1 MGILVHTCVLRE
13 GCPPRGRGNLA
24 DDPDDLEE
32 TLRDHDLDPEET
44 LSPEEELA
52 ELLPDDIDPHEMA
65 DSIEDEL
72 IAEEGAEFGLDP
84 DLAVYAAEEG
94 AEEDPFA

>member
-1 MGILVHTCVLRE
+1 MCCGGE
-13 GCPPRGRGNLA
+13 GCRPRGRGNLA

-32 TLRDHDLDPEET
+32 TLRDHDLDPEEA

-94 AEEDPFA
+94 EEDPFA

>member
-1 MGILVHTCVLRE
+1 
-13 GCPPRGRGNLA
+13 
-24 DDPDDLEE
+24 
-32 TLRDHDLDPEET
+32 LRDHDMDPE

-72 IAEEGAEFGLDP
+72 IAEEGAELGLDP
-84 DLAVYAAEEG
+84 DLAVYVAEEG
-94 AEEDPFA
+94 DEDPFA